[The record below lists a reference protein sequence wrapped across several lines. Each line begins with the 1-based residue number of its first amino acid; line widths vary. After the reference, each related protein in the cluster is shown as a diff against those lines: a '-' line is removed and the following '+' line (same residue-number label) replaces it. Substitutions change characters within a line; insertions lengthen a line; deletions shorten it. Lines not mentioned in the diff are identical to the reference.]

1 MTGILG
7 KPKALLITILIVSV
21 LVISVIGGALGEALG
36 LGFLASSLLA
46 IQLPAEMIFEGDDFA
61 TPLGA
66 WNLMNTMLT
75 TWLAMLVLIILAL
88 FIRKSLTEVP
98 GRFQALFEI
107 IIEFF
112 LNLCES
118 IAGRDKGRRFF
129 PLVFTIFIF
138 IVVANWM
145 GILPG
150 FGTVGR
156 IADPEE
162 IAHHHGI
169 HHYVDPALAD
179 YASDDSHAKH
189 DEHGEDSHAKHDE
202 HDDDSHAKHD
212 EHDDDSHAKH
222 DEHSDHLDSVAL
234 HVFTGQGAFSYL
246 APGSFSD
253 QLTFEEYENQ
263 DGLVGE
269 DKRAGHLV
277 PFLRSA
283 NTDINMTLAMAIIA
297 MVMVHFWGFS
307 ILGFPSHIGK
317 FINFKEGPIGFFV
330 GILEIISELAKV
342 VSFTFRLFG
351 NIFAGEVLLMAL
363 AFLLPLIGIIPFL
376 GLELFV
382 GVIQAFI
389 FSMLTL
395 VFASMASVSHGS
407 GDEHH

>member
-7 KPKALLITILIVSV
+7 KPKALLIAILIVSV

-118 IAGRDKGRRFF
+118 IAGREKGRRFF

-169 HHYVDPALAD
+169 HHYVDPALGDHISEDSHAKHDGHAD
-179 YASDDSHAKH
+179 DSHAKHDGHADDSHAKHDGHADDSHAKH
-189 DEHGEDSHAKHDE
+189 DEHA
-202 HDDDSHAKHD
+202 
-212 EHDDDSHAKH
+212 
-222 DEHSDHLDSVAL
+222 DHLDSVAL

-246 APGSFSD
+246 APGSFSE

-263 DGLVGE
+263 KGLVGE

-395 VFASMASVSHGS
+395 VFASMASVSHS
-407 GDEHH
+407 SDDHH

>member
-189 DEHGEDSHAKHDE
+189 DDHDE
-202 HDDDSHAKHD
+202 
-212 EHDDDSHAKH
+212 DSHAKH

-395 VFASMASVSHGS
+395 VFASMASVSHS
-407 GDEHH
+407 SDDHH

>member
-21 LVISVIGGALGEALG
+21 LVISVLGGALGDALG

-46 IQLPAEMIFEGDDFA
+46 IQLPAEMIFEGDDFP

-75 TWLAMLVLIILAL
+75 TWLAMLVLIVIAI
-88 FIRKSLTEVP
+88 FIRRSLNEIP
-98 GRFQALFEI
+98 GRFQALFELI
-107 IIEFF
+107 VEFF
-112 LNLCES
+112 LNLCQS

-169 HHYVDPALAD
+169 HHYEDPALAD
-179 YASDDSHAKH
+179 YASEDSHAKH
-189 DEHGEDSHAKHDE
+189 DEHGEDSHD
-202 HDDDSHAKHD
+202 
-212 EHDDDSHAKH
+212 
-222 DEHSDHLDSVAL
+222 DHLDSVTL
-234 HVFTGQGAFSYL
+234 HIFTGQGSFSYL
-246 APGSFSD
+246 APGSFSE

-263 DGLVGE
+263 SGLVGE

-395 VFASMASVSHGS
+395 VFASMASVSHS
-407 GDEHH
+407 SDDHH

>member
-1 MTGILG
+1 M
-7 KPKALLITILIVSV
+7 
-21 LVISVIGGALGEALG
+21 
-36 LGFLASSLLA
+36 
-46 IQLPAEMIFEGDDFA
+46 
-61 TPLGA
+61 
-66 WNLMNTMLT
+66 
-75 TWLAMLVLIILAL
+75 
-88 FIRKSLTEVP
+88 
-98 GRFQALFEI
+98 
-107 IIEFF
+107 
-112 LNLCES
+112 
-118 IAGRDKGRRFF
+118 
-129 PLVFTIFIF
+129 
-138 IVVANWM
+138 
-145 GILPG
+145 
-150 FGTVGR
+150 
-156 IADPEE
+156 
-162 IAHHHGI
+162 
-169 HHYVDPALAD
+169 
-179 YASDDSHAKH
+179 
-189 DEHGEDSHAKHDE
+189 
-202 HDDDSHAKHD
+202 
-212 EHDDDSHAKH
+212 
-222 DEHSDHLDSVAL
+222 

-395 VFASMASVSHGS
+395 VFASMASVSHS
-407 GDEHH
+407 SDDHH